1 MKGKFLVSLLGSAI
15 VFFSCSKDR
24 LIESQS
30 TGSLEKKAIAN
41 LQAGKFGNGIFNDLG
56 RGYDMTGQ
64 FANAEAVANRV
75 LNIDALN
82 ASQAGRVIADSIYS
96 QEYEENYGENAE
108 SYSQSLTSKLNAGF
122 SLPLFGKTLTNSFNS
137 SDSSQHAFNSKY
149 IYGSCNVV
157 VKQLR
162 HRINAPINILLT
174 SLDANFLQDIKTLSA
189 ESIVKSYGT
198 HVLVDIYAG
207 AAMDVLFQSETKHEN
222 RFNAAKSGASSA
234 MKDVFNISIANGS
247 ETSSSNDN
255 YNRTLKYK
263 TRGGDPSKALVN
275 TINLDISK
283 PQVSFASWQASS
295 TISNSVLVDIAPNG
309 LISLDEFIADP
320 TKKSEVKAYI
330 SKYLLDRKTKL
341 YHERVPIYSYV
352 KNGGGIH
359 LLSQSAYEG
368 SYWKNETIGF
378 YAYANPV
385 NNSIPVRWYTTSP
398 TMRDNLYTLNFGD
411 GYWND
416 FKGVVFYAYRNQEPG
431 TVPIY
436 EYTNKD
442 GKDHYY
448 SPNIEGDPYWRR
460 RGVAFYAYPK
470 K

>member
-1 MKGKFLVSLLGSAI
+1 MKGKFLMPLLASAL
-15 VFFSCSKDR
+15 VFFGCSKDR
-24 LIESQS
+24 LTEGESL
-30 TGSLEKKAIAN
+30 GSIKNKVAAK
-41 LQAGKFGNGIFNDLG
+41 LQVGKFGNGMFNDLG
-56 RGYDMTGQ
+56 RGYDITGE

-82 ASQAGRVIADSIYS
+82 SSQIGRVKADSIYS
-96 QEYEENYGENAE
+96 QEYKENYGENAE
-108 SYSQSLTSKLNAGF
+108 SYSQTLTMKVNAGF

-137 SDSSQHAFNSKY
+137 SDSSKHAFNSKY

-162 HRINAPINILLT
+162 HRLNAPMDILLAN
-174 SLDANFLQDIKTLSA
+174 LDPIFVQDAKTLSA
-189 ESIVKSYGT
+189 ESIVRSYGT

-207 AAMDVLFQSETKHEN
+207 AAMDVLFQSETKHED
-222 RFNAAKSGASSA
+222 RYNAATSGASLA
-234 MKDVFNISIANGS
+234 VKEVFNISIANGS

-275 TINLDISK
+275 TVNLDASK
-283 PQVSFASWQASS
+283 PQVSFAAWQASS
-295 TISNSVLVDIAPNG
+295 TIANSVLVDIAPNG
-309 LISLDEFIADP
+309 LISLDEFITDP
-320 TKKSEVKAYI
+320 TKKSQVKAYI
-330 SKYLLDRKTKL
+330 SKYLIDRKIKL
-341 YHERVPIYSYV
+341 YHQRVPIYSYV

-398 TMRDNLYTLNFGD
+398 TMKDNLYTLAFGD
-411 GYWND
+411 GYWNNY
-416 FKGVVFYAYRNQEPG
+416 KGVVFYAYRNQEPG
-431 TVPIY
+431 TVAIY
-436 EYTNKD
+436 EYTSKD

-448 SPNIEGDPYWRR
+448 SPIIEGDPYWKR
-460 RGVAFYAYPK
+460 RGIAFYAYPK